1 MNPVMFLVGGIIF
14 AAYLYFLIWNIFHN
28 AKRNKEEN
36 YPDYYSR
43 HGGPDRMDYDGA
55 GNYTRFPNAAMPT
68 PKRPKKKSTRTKT
81 KTKTTV

>member
-43 HGGPDRMDYDGA
+43 HGGPDRMDYDGM
-55 GNYTRFPNAAMPT
+55 GNFSRTSSTEPAPR
-68 PKRPKKKSTRTKT
+68 KRIKKTKT
-81 KTKTTV
+81 KTKTPV